1 MLILS
6 RKKNEI
12 LRIGDDILL
21 TIVDVQGDQVRLGIT
36 APRNVQILRQ
46 ELYEAVRD
54 SNTQAAQTV
63 QNVEVLAFLKKVPIV
78 DEKVK
83 KEDKS

>member
-6 RKKNEI
+6 RKKNEV

-63 QNVEVLAFLKKVPIV
+63 QNVEVLAFLKKVQKI
-78 DEKVK
+78 DEKK
-83 KEDKS
+83 

>member
-1 MLILS
+1 MLILT

-63 QNVEVLAFLKKVPIV
+63 QNVEVLALLRKVPIV
-78 DEKVK
+78 DGKVK
-83 KEDKS
+83 KRDKS

>member
-63 QNVEVLAFLKKVPIV
+63 QNVEVLAFLKRVPIV
-78 DEKVK
+78 DEKK
-83 KEDKS
+83 